1 MHMTNSSRGL
11 VKRRLKT
18 IGVAALGYGAVL
30 AAGLSLHPS
39 EAVAESPSGE
49 TIAGRNSLSPRAM
62 VFPLADGAHGRQLFV
77 SKGCVIC
84 HSVNGV
90 GGRAAPALDAFAAE
104 EGEAPSPVDP
114 LDFVARMWRGAPAM
128 LELQAVELGYQIEL
142 SAEELADLAVF
153 ASDAGA
159 QASFTMEDVP
169 EPMWDWMLNEP
180 YWVDDSWPEKL
191 FEGYPNVE
199 DDEKPD

>member
-1 MHMTNSSRGL
+1 MTDP
-11 VKRRLKT
+11 RRNLASCCNQTKSAS
-18 IGVAALGYGAVL
+18 VLSLAAALAVAVL
-30 AAGLSLHPS
+30 LPLGEVDAETPS
-39 EAVAESPSGE
+39 QE
-49 TIAGRNSLSPRAM
+49 TVAGRNPISPRAM
-62 VFPLADGAHGRQLFV
+62 VLPLADAAHGRQLFV

-84 HSVNGV
+84 HSINGV
-90 GGRAAPALDAFAAE
+90 GGQAAPALDAIQPE
-104 EGEAPSPVDP
+104 DGEAAAAVDP

-153 ASDAGA
+153 AGDAGA
-159 QASFTMEDVP
+159 QAGFTMEDVP

-180 YWVDDSWPEKL
+180 YWVDDNWPEKL

-199 DDEKPD
+199 GDEKPD

>member
-1 MHMTNSSRGL
+1 MQMTDTSRGFVSRSL
-11 VKRRLKT
+11 TLT
-18 IGVAALGYGAVL
+18 SLAALGFGAVL
-30 AAGLSLHPS
+30 AAEVCLPSS
-39 EAVAESPSGE
+39 EAAAESPSHE
-49 TIAGRNSLSPRAM
+49 TIAGRNPLSPRAM

-84 HSVNGV
+84 HSINGV
-90 GGRAAPALDAFAAE
+90 GGQAAPALDAISAE
-104 EGEAPSPVDP
+104 EGEAPPPVDP

-142 SAEELADLAVF
+142 SAEELVDLAVF

-159 QASFTMEDVP
+159 QAGFTMEDVP

-180 YWVDDSWPEKL
+180 YWVDDTWPEKL

-199 DDEKPD
+199 GDEKPD

>member
-1 MHMTNSSRGL
+1 MEMTDTWRP
-11 VKRRLKT
+11 RRKQMT
-18 IGVAALGYGAVL
+18 GFAALSFGAVL
-30 AAGLSLHPS
+30 AAALWLALGQAAAQSAS
-39 EAVAESPSGE
+39 QE
-49 TIAGRNSLSPRAM
+49 TVAGRNPLSPRAM
-62 VFPLADGAHGRQLFV
+62 VLPLADGVHGRQLFV

-84 HSVNGV
+84 HAVNGV
-90 GGRAAPALDAFAAE
+90 GGRAAPALDAVAAE
-104 EGEAPSPVDP
+104 EGAGAPPVDP

-153 ASDAGA
+153 ASDAGL

-180 YWVDDSWPEKL
+180 YWVDDTWPEKL